1 MGEHFVGYAVE
12 FLIDAAFLL
21 VALWIMIKI
30 QKLEYT
36 VIGLLGTA
44 ALTSLLETILD
55 PLLGVYFST
64 PIIVIVLT
72 FCVWKLTRADMV
84 DVGYTVGVGFAL
96 ILGMNLFLLGALMGD
111 LRPSARQK
119 NSFDEEMHEVA
130 ANHRPALA
138 NEPERP
144 ASASDRAPETVVATA
159 PSAARNQSAN
169 SVRAVRQPKPSAAK
183 STDEI
188 ARLFTLKSV
197 TMNGNNSMA
206 IISTG
211 VKSYTILL
219 GESIAMQTS
228 GSNSAVVRCQAIEED
243 SVLLDVDGHS
253 VALPLR

>member
-55 PLLGVYFST
+55 PLLGVYFSS
-64 PIIVIVLT
+64 PIIVLVLT

-111 LRPSARQK
+111 LRPSARQE

-144 ASASDRAPETVVATA
+144 ASASDRAPETVVA
-159 PSAARNQSAN
+159 AARNQSTN
-169 SVRAVRQPKPSAAK
+169 SVRAVRQPKPSTAK

-219 GESIAMQTS
+219 GESIAMRTS